1 MIPGTKHA
9 RGYLQLD
16 GASELKDVTY
26 INPGSSDGDMISTAD
41 DLNKFFSCLL
51 GGKLLKEQQ
60 LKQMLTTVPTN
71 REGTG
76 YGLGILEIKLP
87 KRCLGMGT
95 QGAVQGFPLL
105 LVEHL
110 EVNIHSLSIRTV

>member
-1 MIPGTKHA
+1 
-9 RGYLQLD
+9 
-16 GASELKDVTY
+16 
-26 INPGSSDGDMISTAD
+26 MISTAD
-41 DLNKFFSCLL
+41 DLNKFFSYLL

-60 LKQMLTTVPTN
+60 LKQMLTTVPTE

-87 KRCLGMGT
+87 NGVSVWGHR
-95 QGAVQGFPLL
+95 AFQGFPLL

-110 EVNIHSLSIRTV
+110 EAYIGRQFEQL

>member
-1 MIPGTKHA
+1 M
-9 RGYLQLD
+9 QLD

-41 DLNKFFSCLL
+41 DLNKFFSYLL

-71 REGTG
+71 RGTG

-87 KRCLGMGT
+87 NGVSVWGHRGRSGFSTFAGGT
-95 QGAVQGFPLL
+95 
-105 LVEHL
+105 
-110 EVNIHSLSIRTV
+110 RR

>member
-1 MIPGTKHA
+1 
-9 RGYLQLD
+9 
-16 GASELKDVTY
+16 
-26 INPGSSDGDMISTAD
+26 MISTAD

-87 KRCLGMGT
+87 NGVSVWGHR
-95 QGAVQGFPLL
+95 VPFQGFPLL

>member
-87 KRCLGMGT
+87 NGVSVWGHR
-95 QGAVQGFPLL
+95 GAVQGFPLL